1 MLLFSLLN
9 LLLSLNLLE
18 LHHHYIPPPP
28 PHDHH
33 HYPMGRPPCC
43 DKSNVK
49 RGLWTPEEDAKILA
63 YVSDHGTGNW
73 TLVPKK
79 AGLNRCGKSCRL
91 RWTNYLRPDL
101 KHDSFTPEEEE
112 HIINLHKAI
121 GSRWSLIA
129 KQLPGR
135 TDNDVK
141 NYWNTKLRKKLL
153 KMGIDPITHKPFSQ
167 IFTDF
172 GNISGLVNNNAGN
185 HFGRRN
191 IHNNKNNSSNMV
203 VSKSEASSI
212 VLNDGFQSCS
222 SNNNMMIMNPR
233 TGLVQENSN
242 LYSNQSWAQFQVP
255 SQEIII
261 QPSPIHFSDQVNSSC
276 SSPSSSTVTQLSS
289 TMHQPQIT
297 TTPSSPFSWSEF
309 LLCDPIPS
317 SDFPQ
322 EPDDDQGLLSST
334 NTSSLAENETNGCQ
348 INSTNVQSFDNN
360 IGSDDQAINS
370 KHAEASSSSGS
381 SFVDAIL
388 CQDSEMSSK
397 LFELLDTSFD

>member
-1 MLLFSLLN
+1 
-9 LLLSLNLLE
+9 
-18 LHHHYIPPPP
+18 
-28 PHDHH
+28 
-33 HYPMGRPPCC
+33 MGRPPCC

-101 KHDSFTPEEEE
+101 KHDGFTPEEEE

-172 GNISGLVNNNAGN
+172 GNVSGFGNNDPGN

-191 IHNNKNNSSNMV
+191 IHNNNNNNNNNMV
-203 VSKSEASSI
+203 LMSKSEPSTI
-212 VLNDGFQSCS
+212 LLNKNS
-222 SNNNMMIMNPR
+222 SNNNNVIINPR
-233 TGLVQENSN
+233 TGFVQENSN
-242 LYSNQSWAQFQVP
+242 LYSNPSWEFLPQFQVP
-255 SQEIII
+255 NQEIII
-261 QPSPIHFSDQVNSSC
+261 QPNPNLFSDQVSSSC
-276 SSPSSSTVTQLSS
+276 SSPSSSTITQRSS
-289 TMHQPQIT
+289 TVQQQSQII

-309 LLCDPIPS
+309 LLCDPIS
-317 SDFPQ
+317 SPDFPQ
-322 EPDDDQGLLSST
+322 EPDNDQGMFSST
-334 NTSSLAENETNGCQ
+334 NSLTLAENETTVCQ
-348 INSTNVQSFDNN
+348 INSTNEKKFDNN
-360 IGSDDQAINS
+360 IGSDDQAINNTN
-370 KHAEASSSSGS
+370 AEASSSSGS